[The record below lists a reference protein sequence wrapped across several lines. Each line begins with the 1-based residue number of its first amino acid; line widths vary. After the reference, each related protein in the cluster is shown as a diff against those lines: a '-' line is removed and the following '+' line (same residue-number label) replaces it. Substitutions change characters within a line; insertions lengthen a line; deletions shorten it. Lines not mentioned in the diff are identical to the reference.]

1 MTKNILKIILAV
13 AISMVAAY
21 LALRNVH
28 LDQVMNSIRQA
39 DLMSVAMVL
48 ILITTAQVVR
58 SLRWGLLLA
67 PLDKFSQ
74 RVLLPITAIG
84 FLFIW
89 IIPARLGELARPY
102 LLQQNSRIGLTA
114 GMGSVVLERL
124 IDSSFLVA
132 LLAACLPILQLP
144 SLIVASFRGF
154 AFLLLA
160 VVLLLLLGSVP
171 ALRQRFF
178 QVVSRLLPESWMEFL
193 TRFADTFYSGMQA
206 MTSLK
211 GLFVI
216 VLLTSLIWIFALA
229 AFLILFR
236 SMNLQLGL
244 LASVTVLVLTCLGI
258 ALPAAPGFIG
268 NYHYACVVALGLFGV
283 GKDTALAYAILAHFL
298 TILIIVGMGILYI
311 NVSKLKVGF
320 SLRSAIDSGQLAS
333 GSGQQDK

>member
-1 MTKNILKIILAV
+1 
-13 AISMVAAY
+13 
-21 LALRNVH
+21 
-28 LDQVMNSIRQA
+28 
-39 DLMSVAMVL
+39 
-48 ILITTAQVVR
+48 
-58 SLRWGLLLA
+58 
-67 PLDKFSQ
+67 
-74 RVLLPITAIG
+74 
-84 FLFIW
+84 
-89 IIPARLGELARPY
+89 
-102 LLQQNSRIGLTA
+102 
-114 GMGSVVLERL
+114 
-124 IDSSFLVA
+124 
-132 LLAACLPILQLP
+132 
-144 SLIVASFRGF
+144 
-154 AFLLLA
+154 
-160 VVLLLLLGSVP
+160 
-171 ALRQRFF
+171 
-178 QVVSRLLPESWMEFL
+178 MEFL